1 MLELV
6 DVGVQTVDAYREAVG
21 EEAVEELRQVARE
34 LRGTRVLHLNATPY
48 GGGVSELL
56 RSLVPLLRDLGL
68 AADWRIIGGDTPF
81 FQVTKK
87 MHNALQGSPYEL
99 PAADRE
105 DYLSHNRENASLL
118 ESEYDVIVVHDPQ
131 PAAIRHFREK
141 GNPKWVWRCH
151 IDTSEPSE
159 PAWSFLRPFVESHDA
174 IVFTMEE
181 FVPSGLDEER
191 VHIIAPAI
199 DPSSP
204 KNLGLPS
211 RLCRSIISW
220 MGVEPARPLI
230 TQVSRFDPWKDPMGV
245 IATYRRV
252 RQEVRDVQLALLG
265 SMALD
270 DPEGWEMHRRIIDE
284 TRGDLDI
291 HVRTNLIGVGDT
303 TVNAFQSHSNVVM
316 QKSIREGFG
325 LVVAE
330 SLWKGTPVVAH
341 RAGGI
346 TLQMAGGA
354 GGYLVDSEDEF
365 LEKIIFLLQHRRAGQ
380 ELGSSGRERIRKHFL
395 FPRLLLDELKL
406 LSSVLK
412 LDGRAPSKGEP

>member
-6 DVGVQTVDAYREAVG
+6 DVGVQTVAAYEESVG
-21 EEAVEELRQVARE
+21 EEALEELRDAARE
-34 LRGTRVLHLNATPY
+34 LQDTRVLHLNATPY

-56 RSLVPLLRDLGL
+56 RSLIPLLRDLGL
-68 AADWRIIGGDTPF
+68 AADWRIIRGDTPF

-99 PAADRE
+99 PAADRDE
-105 DYLSHNRENASLL
+105 YLSQNRENASLL
-118 ESEYDVIVVHDPQ
+118 ESEYDIIVVHDPQ
-131 PAAIRHFREK
+131 PAAIRHFRERD
-141 GNPKWVWRCH
+141 NVKWVWRCH

-159 PAWSFLRPFVESHDA
+159 AAWTFLRPFVESYEA
-174 IVFTMEE
+174 IVFTMEG
-181 FVPSGLDEER
+181 FVPPELDREK

-204 KNLGLPS
+204 KNLKLPA

-220 MGVEPARPLI
+220 MGVDPARPLI

-245 IATYRRV
+245 IGIYRRV
-252 RQEVRDVQLALLG
+252 RREVPDIQLALVG

-270 DPEGWEMHRRIIDE
+270 DPEGWDIHRRIIEE
-284 TRGDLDI
+284 TQGDLDI

-303 TVNAFQSHSNVVM
+303 AVNAFQSHSKVVM

-330 SLWKGTPVVAH
+330 SMWKGTPVVAH

-354 GGYLVDSEDEF
+354 GGYLVDSEEEF
-365 LEKIIFLLQHRRAGQ
+365 TEKLVFLLEHPRMGR
-380 ELGSSGRERIRKHFL
+380 ELGSSGRERIREHFL
-395 FPRLLLDELKL
+395 FPRLLLDELRLMRSL
-406 LSSVLK
+406 L
-412 LDGRAPSKGEP
+412 

>member
-6 DVGVQTVDAYREAVG
+6 DVGVQTVRAYEESVGGEAI
-21 EEAVEELRQVARE
+21 EELRDAARD

-68 AADWRIIGGDTPF
+68 AADWRIIRGDTPF

-87 MHNALQGSPYEL
+87 MHNALQGSPYDL
-99 PAADRE
+99 PASDR
-105 DYLSHNRENASLL
+105 DGYLSHNRENASLL

-131 PAAIRHFREK
+131 PAAMRHFRERD
-141 GNPKWVWRCH
+141 NPKWVWRCH

-159 PAWSFLRPFVESHDA
+159 PAWSFLKPFVELYDA
-174 IVFTMEE
+174 IVFTMGE
-181 FVPSGLDEER
+181 FVPPDLDR
-191 VHIIAPAI
+191 GQVHIVAPAI

-204 KNLGLPS
+204 KNLALPR
-211 RLCRSIISW
+211 RLCRSILSW
-220 MGVEPARPLI
+220 MGVDPARPLI

-245 IATYRRV
+245 IAAYRRV
-252 RQEVRDVQLALLG
+252 RQEVPDVQLALLG

-270 DPEGWEMHRRIIDE
+270 DPEGWEMHRRITHE
-284 TRGDLDI
+284 TQGDLDI
-291 HVRTNLIGVGDT
+291 HVRTNLIGVADV
-303 TVNAFQSHSNVVM
+303 TVNAFQSQSNVVM

-330 SLWKGTPVVAH
+330 SMWKGTAVVAH

-346 TLQMAGGA
+346 TLQMADGA

-365 LEKIIFLLQHRRAGQ
+365 SEKVIFLLRHPRAGRD
-380 ELGSSGRERIRKHFL
+380 LGSSGRERIRESFL

-406 LSSVLK
+406 LRSL
-412 LDGRAPSKGEP
+412 L